1 MTRRIAAAIGAALL
15 CLWLLAPLAHGAQDA
30 GDEDAS
36 DDAPNELTVPKAVVL
51 GVVEGLTEYLPI
63 SSTGHLT
70 VTNRVLDIGQTDE
83 TEDAADSYIVAI
95 QAGAIVAVLVLY
107 RRRIGRVLNG
117 FAGRDVEGR
126 NLGLAL
132 IVSFVPAVVLALAL
146 EDVIKG
152 QLFGPWPVVA
162 AWIAGG
168 VGILGWVRYRATKS
182 DAGIELD
189 AITMRMAVLI
199 GLAQCVALWPGVSRS
214 LLVIIGSLAVGMS
227 LAAAVE
233 YAFLLGLI
241 TLGAATA
248 YEALTNG
255 SEIIDTF
262 GWTSVLVG
270 VLAAFVSAL
279 IAVRWMVGYLQ
290 RRDLSI
296 FGWYRIG
303 AGVLTAIL
311 LATGAI

>member
-1 MTRRIAAAIGAALL
+1 MTGRLLQTGLVALVL
-15 CLWLLAPLAHGAQDA
+15 LWLAAGVAGSQDPGDPVADA
-30 GDEDAS
+30 G
-36 DDAPNELTVPKAVVL
+36 NELTVAKAVVL
-51 GVVEGLTEYLPI
+51 GVVEGVTEYLPI

-70 VTNRVLDIGQTDE
+70 VTNRILDIGQTDE
-83 TEDAADSYIVAI
+83 TENAADSYIVAI
-95 QAGAIVAVLVLY
+95 QAGAIVAVLLLY

-117 FAGRDVEGR
+117 FAGRDPAGR

-132 IVSFVPAVVLALAL
+132 LVSFAPAVVLALAL
-146 EDVIKG
+146 EDSIKG
-152 QLFGPWPVVA
+152 NLFGPWPVVA
-162 AWIAGG
+162 AWIVGG
-168 VGILGWVRYRATKS
+168 VGILAWVRYRSTKS
-182 DAGIELD
+182 DAGIELEQ
-189 AITMRMAVLI
+189 ITMRMALVI
-199 GLAQCVALWPGVSRS
+199 GAAQCLALWPGVSRS
-214 LLVIIGSLAVGMS
+214 LVTIIAALAVGMS

-262 GWTSVLVG
+262 GWTSVLIG
-270 VLAAFVSAL
+270 VLAAFVSAI

-290 RRDLSI
+290 RRSLEV
-296 FGWYRIG
+296 FGWYRIV

-311 LATGAI
+311 LATGVI